1 MSSGGTTS
9 VPSPHAGH
17 SPKNRHSHQMSSD
30 RDSDYDV
37 PLTKG
42 ERLRKEK
49 MLSML
54 AAKRRQSGD
63 SSSDP
68 SRPVSVNSSVYSA
81 DSGSLTS
88 SPSGSKVTLPS
99 REESTLDHDLE
110 MIDKLVA
117 DVALQNSSMVQ
128 GPSGRARDETS
139 SHSSNDNLGVWDDV
153 NIDEDSDEVVEGE

>member
-1 MSSGGTTS
+1 
-9 VPSPHAGH
+9 
-17 SPKNRHSHQMSSD
+17 MSSD

-99 REESTLDHDLE
+99 HEENTLEADLQ

-117 DVALQNSSMVQ
+117 DVAMQNSAAQHS
-128 GPSGRARDETS
+128 PTRHSRDETF
-139 SHSSNDNLGVWDDV
+139 SHGSFDNLGVWDDV
-153 NIDEDSDEVVEGE
+153 NTDEDSDEVIEGEYA